1 MNTSKFNAQELS
13 SRKLWQLVKTESIEE
28 INARELSEAV
38 AELAKRRQILENSI
52 QINQLGE
59 QKPS

>member
-1 MNTSKFNAQELS
+1 MNTSKFNARELS

-38 AELAKRRQILENSI
+38 AELAKRRHVLENSKE
-52 QINQLGE
+52 INQLGE

>member
-38 AELAKRRQILENSI
+38 AELAKRRKILENSI

-59 QKPS
+59 KKPS

>member
-13 SRKLWQLVKTESIEE
+13 SRKLRQLVNAESLEE

-38 AELAKRRQILENSI
+38 AELAKRRHVLANSRAV
-52 QINQLGE
+52 NQLSE
-59 QKPS
+59 QKSR